1 MQKRNSS
8 HDFSKVL
15 VLLEELEK
23 YRINTENYSS
33 RFEVEQGPL
42 RAIKE
47 QWVALEI
54 SCPAHTGPRVRI
66 PYPPPP
72 KKPVI
77 KPIAGFFLMSFP
89 KNKWSEHTA
98 FFALLNLGFTILPS
112 APEIAAFGQSKPCFH
127 RLRRGNFRAVIK
139 VGVYVCRREYQLSAH
154 VESSKHFLTGS
165 GCLSISL

>member
-15 VLLEELEK
+15 VLLEKLEK

-54 SCPAHTGPRVRI
+54 MMPLEGRWFES
-66 PYPPPP
+66 
-72 KKPVI
+72 
-77 KPIAGFFLMSFP
+77 L
-89 KNKWSEHTA
+89 
-98 FFALLNLGFTILPS
+98 
-112 APEIAAFGQSKPCFH
+112 
-127 RLRRGNFRAVIK
+127 RLRHK
-139 VGVYVCRREYQLSAH
+139 VQ
-154 VESSKHFLTGS
+154 
-165 GCLSISL
+165 